1 MSEPLCKD
9 LSLSI
14 WREDDPDEKDK
25 ERIRVK
31 ISNPMEML
39 EVELCYQINQSTQQ
53 SRRFHIKEAVTIVLR
68 QVVSEAF
75 RQGLI
80 SDSLGE
86 WRISRPTGPIPKAK
100 EVEIDLNDS
109 ML

>member
-1 MSEPLCKD
+1 MTDLCKD
-9 LSLSI
+9 LTLSI
-14 WREDDPDEKDK
+14 VKEDDPDEKDR
-25 ERIRVK
+25 ERIRV
-31 ISNPMEML
+31 ILANPLEMQEI
-39 EVELCYQINQSTQQ
+39 EVCYGINQTTHQ
-53 SRRFHIKEAVTIVLR
+53 SRRFHVIEAVTIALR

-80 SDSLGE
+80 TDSIGA
-86 WRISRPTGPIPKAK
+86 WKISRPTGPIPKAK